1 MSSPAE
7 AFPWQSKADKQIRR
21 SVQCWCIQTSRRP
34 FKYWYHI
41 WKLISNVYKTNQSIF
56 SIIEPAEGSLL
67 GLVPPLRDPR
77 PALELFV
84 TISTEKMQ
92 QNLNQ
97 PEDVDGLSVAA
108 AGEEGSAGR
117 EWERED
123 GGGSLQT
130 SAQLVQLRS
139 VVAREHSVMEF
150 FFMGIESIWLLK
162 KNQWPCSWTI
172 I

>member
-1 MSSPAE
+1 
-7 AFPWQSKADKQIRR
+7 
-21 SVQCWCIQTSRRP
+21 
-34 FKYWYHI
+34 
-41 WKLISNVYKTNQSIF
+41 
-56 SIIEPAEGSLL
+56 
-67 GLVPPLRDPR
+67 
-77 PALELFV
+77 
-84 TISTEKMQ
+84 MQ

-139 VVAREHSVMEF
+139 VVAGEHSVRF
-150 FFMGIESIWLLK
+150 FLWEGNQYDHWK
-162 KNQWPCSWTI
+162 KNTENQYTI
-172 I
+172 DALA

>member
-1 MSSPAE
+1 MKIDIK
-7 AFPWQSKADKQIRR
+7 W
-21 SVQCWCIQTSRRP
+21 
-34 FKYWYHI
+34 
-41 WKLISNVYKTNQSIF
+41 YKTNQSIF

-139 VVAREHSVMEF
+139 VVAGEHSVRF
-150 FFMGIESIWLLK
+150 FLWEGNQYDHWK
-162 KNQWPCSWTI
+162 KNTENQYTI
-172 I
+172 DALA